1 MRKVIVNATPLIAL
15 CHVKRLSLL
24 QELYGEIVIPK
35 AVYDEIAVK
44 EDSVCKI
51 EVERS
56 WEWIKIQE
64 VQKNIG
70 KQLFKSQLHAG
81 EVEVMLLAME
91 QNGTLFS
98 LCKQTVGHL
107 DTFTKLLTS
116 VFAVASAAAGR
127 PASAVATAGAAML
140 FSDMILTLSNKLFLP
155 AVTGYLLLIYGF
167 YTNKFS

>member
-91 QNGTLFS
+91 QNADVVIIDDKNAKNYAKYLGLPVTGTLGILMKAKQCGYIEKLKPILEELNEKNIYIS
-98 LCKQTVGHL
+98 HELIELCLKQVGEL
-107 DTFTKLLTS
+107 
-116 VFAVASAAAGR
+116 
-127 PASAVATAGAAML
+127 
-140 FSDMILTLSNKLFLP
+140 
-155 AVTGYLLLIYGF
+155 
-167 YTNKFS
+167 